1 MTAEPEHMQRL
12 PVDVTVS
19 EAPRPSLDQLHESDE
34 QELYEM
40 AMAVVETGAADSEL
54 AAAVARHRRRG
65 VIAEEAAFFG
75 GLLSALKNYFTNT
88 RTVDGA
94 RRRARWRWPLFLLGC
109 PDIADAELSAG
120 FTRETN
126 RSSSWSLELF
136 GAGLEHKGNVSVSD
150 SFKVSA
156 EPGQHRLL
164 FVEQDVDIIELEVQ
178 RGGRVIGRGRR
189 LAVIPGHQLMGVTDL
204 PGLPPWATVAQPP
217 IQVIDARGAKAQP
230 GQEWSRQ
237 ESRSS
242 EYNLVLG
249 GDLAP
254 VKLGVTLGYQL
265 TTTVALEAKLPGG
278 ATWQI
283 ARPAECAG
291 IIVVAA
297 EPPAKSD
304 G

>member
-1 MTAEPEHMQRL
+1 MSDEPEQMQRL
-12 PVDVTVS
+12 DLNVLVS
-19 EAPRPSLDQLHESDE
+19 DERRPALASLQESDE

-40 AMAVVETGAADSEL
+40 AMAVVETGAADDEL
-54 AAAVARHRRRG
+54 EVAVARHRRSILG
-65 VIAEEAAFFG
+65 EEAAFFG
-75 GLLSALKNYFTNT
+75 GLWSALTNYLTNT
-88 RTVDGA
+88 RTVDGG
-94 RRRARWRWPLFLLGC
+94 RRRERWRWPLFLLGC
-109 PDIADAELSAG
+109 PDVADAELSAG
-120 FTRETN
+120 FTRESN

-178 RGGRVIGRGRR
+178 RGGRVISRGQR
-189 LAVIPGHQLMGVTDL
+189 LAVIAGHQSVGVTDL
-204 PGLPPWATVAQPP
+204 PARPTWASLARPLMET
-217 IQVIDARGAKAQP
+217 IDARGAKAQP

-237 ESRSS
+237 ETRSS
-242 EYNLVLG
+242 EYNVVLG

-297 EPPAKSD
+297 SD